1 MELPTLSRT
10 PTSLNRHRFQIG
22 PVIQA
27 AESPDNP
34 HNYDP
39 KKKSNFSRGE
49 TPLYIPETNTSAEL
63 EKLGKPPTEVVTDYI
78 ASIYKHAFSRMESK
92 VPSTHLKMCQKELVV
107 SVSAVWSAEANGRD
121 TRRRLTYSEGVVLS
135 QLLKEAAIMS
145 TVATKHLGLAA
156 NALHDAREDQG
167 QRTTIDMYTRQPLLS
182 KDVKM
187 TCLPHNYP
195 ASMLIFTDELFEC
208 SLDTA
213 PKYPRPGRT
222 IVNCK
227 VTADLRGVSKHHF
240 ESKVGVDGTTY
251 VDVSYDLVVSMKT
264 AIMKFSLEVGGK
276 EKGSVQASY
285 D

>member
-39 KKKSNFSRGE
+39 KKKRIKLLLDPEQE

-121 TRRRLTYSEGVVLS
+121 TRRRLTYSESAAKVAGIHPVALI
-135 QLLKEAAIMS
+135 KEPEAAAMY
-145 TVATKHLGLAA
+145 TLHM
-156 NALHDAREDQG
+156 HDAWSA
-167 QRTTIDMYTRQPLLS
+167 I
-182 KDVKM
+182 VK
-187 TCLPHNYP
+187 
-195 ASMLIFTDELFEC
+195 
-208 SLDTA
+208 
-213 PKYPRPGRT
+213 
-222 IVNCK
+222 
-227 VTADLRGVSKHHF
+227 
-240 ESKVGVDGTTY
+240 
-251 VDVSYDLVVSMKT
+251 
-264 AIMKFSLEVGGK
+264 
-276 EKGSVQASY
+276 
-285 D
+285 

>member
-1 MELPTLSRT
+1 
-10 PTSLNRHRFQIG
+10 
-22 PVIQA
+22 
-27 AESPDNP
+27 
-34 HNYDP
+34 
-39 KKKSNFSRGE
+39 
-49 TPLYIPETNTSAEL
+49 
-63 EKLGKPPTEVVTDYI
+63 
-78 ASIYKHAFSRMESK
+78 
-92 VPSTHLKMCQKELVV
+92 
-107 SVSAVWSAEANGRD
+107 
-121 TRRRLTYSEGVVLS
+121 
-135 QLLKEAAIMS
+135 MS

-182 KDVKM
+182 KAR
-187 TCLPHNYP
+187 TCNGIRKSSSPIYRSLPHNYP